1 MKKEELLRK
10 SLLLGVGVASFA
22 QDKVGKTVQELLK
35 KGHISRAEGQKLV
48 RKVVAEAQT
57 SGKRIAGVMQSE
69 LNRVLKIG
77 GASSH
82 SAKKANKKKK

>member
-1 MKKEELLRK
+1 MLRK

-22 QDKVGKTVQELLK
+22 QDKAGKTVQELLK

-69 LNRVLKIG
+69 LNRVLKMS
-77 GASSH
+77 GASSP
-82 SAKKANKKKK
+82 AKKAKKKKR